1 MIKIY
6 GCNKGLIEIKN
17 DQYTTTVIRVGYS
30 KPNLNVWYIKV
41 EKLGTAKQKLTIC
54 NDEESKIYSDIF
66 EIDSEILSHK
76 IVKKDTSIGSKN
88 NYYIFRGKRKDTGEW
103 VKGFYVCLGETFH
116 YILSGKLDLTRSY
129 VTFEKFEID
138 PTTLGQYIRQIDA
151 NGKKIFEGDIL
162 KPNNGRVGGRLGT
175 VVFQGGR
182 YSKHCHFG
190 YSVFCGREEIVIGN
204 IFDNPELIK

>member
-17 DQYTTTVIRVGYS
+17 DQYTTTEIDYFNHDVIISFADGTVIRVGYS

-76 IVKKDTSIGSKN
+76 IVKKR
-88 NYYIFRGKRKDTGEW
+88 YIN
-103 VKGFYVCLGETFH
+103 
-116 YILSGKLDLTRSY
+116 
-129 VTFEKFEID
+129 
-138 PTTLGQYIRQIDA
+138 RQ
-151 NGKKIFEGDIL
+151 
-162 KPNNGRVGGRLGT
+162 
-175 VVFQGGR
+175 
-182 YSKHCHFG
+182 
-190 YSVFCGREEIVIGN
+190 
-204 IFDNPELIK
+204 